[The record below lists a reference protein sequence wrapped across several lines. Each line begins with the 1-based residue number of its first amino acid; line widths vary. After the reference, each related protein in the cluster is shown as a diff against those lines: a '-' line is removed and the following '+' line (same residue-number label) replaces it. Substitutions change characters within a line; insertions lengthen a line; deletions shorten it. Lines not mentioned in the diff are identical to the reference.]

1 MPSRIVVVLLRV
13 VVNLFI
19 SLHGYVLSLSNEIQH
34 LLKPNRATSQQQS
47 RYWGIPISIE

>member
-1 MPSRIVVVLLRV
+1 MPSRVVAVLLWA
-13 VVNLFI
+13 VVNLFS

-34 LLKPNRATSQQQS
+34 LLKPNRATSQQQW